1 MEGKA
6 MPLVIPSDLPAKSIL
21 EKEQI
26 FIITTNRADSQDIR
40 PLKLAILNLMPKKEE
55 TETQLLR
62 MLSNT
67 PLQVHVDLIRT
78 ESYKSKNTD
87 ETHLNR
93 FYKTFEEMKHTKYDA
108 MIVTGAPVETMEY
121 EVVDYWEEFT
131 QILEYAKENV
141 FSTMFI
147 CWASQAALYHY
158 YGIQK
163 YQKDEKIFGVYD
175 FDVTHRGVLTKGFDD
190 YFYMPQSRYTY
201 NKIDEV
207 EQCDDLIIWSGRE
220 DIGSNLVSSKD
231 GRFVFIAG
239 HFEYEEDTLYQEYL
253 RDRQRGLNTKLP
265 QNYFVDND
273 ETKEIKVRWRSH
285 ANLFFANWLNYGVYQ
300 ETPYDISKIGKKK

>member
-1 MEGKA
+1 

-163 YQKDEKIFGVYD
+163 YQKDEKIFGVYY
-175 FDVTHRGVLTKGFDD
+175 FDLMHRGVLTKGLDD
-190 YFYMPQSRYTY
+190 YFFMPQSRYTY

-207 EQCDDLIIWSGRE
+207 EKCDDLIVWSGRE

-253 RDRQRGLNTKLP
+253 RDIQRGLNTQLP

-285 ANLFFANWLNYGVYQ
+285 ANLFFANWLNYCVYQ
-300 ETPYDISKIGKKK
+300 ETPYDISKIEKKK